1 MPSSPFVV
9 RLPGSSVATA
19 AFSPTKLSP
28 NQQFV
33 MDNVDFPS
41 VSADGPVV
49 PNLSNTRH
57 GAWATRPILP
67 PPDASA
73 LDLHSPI
80 ERTNARS
87 PVSPSSSSP
96 SPPPA
101 HHLIAPSP
109 TPSDQDADE
118 LAADIDMM
126 DIGPVSPVDIVRPVP
141 LRADAQPYGVDTDEL
156 QGLAYYRAAAEHWH
170 RMCVQ
175 MQTHVA
181 MVCGP
186 LPGPP
191 PF

>member
-33 MDNVDFPS
+33 MDNIDFPS

-49 PNLSNTRH
+49 PNLSNTRP

-67 PPDASA
+67 TSPHA

-80 ERTNARS
+80 ERTNAQS
-87 PVSPSSSSP
+87 PVSPSSSP

-101 HHLIAPSP
+101 HHLVPPSP
-109 TPSDQDADE
+109 SPSDQDADE

-126 DIGPVSPVDIVRPVP
+126 DIGTVSPVDIVRPVP
-141 LRADAQPYGVDTDEL
+141 LRADATPYGVDTDEL
-156 QGLAYYRAAAEHWH
+156 MQELAYYRAAAEHWQ